1 MNNKTILISG
11 CCGFIGSH
19 LCDHYLKKKFD
30 VIGIDNLLTGS
41 LSNISHLINNKSFR
55 FFESDVC
62 LKIKIDCKIDYILH
76 FASTASPVD
85 YLKFPI
91 KTLQIGSVGTE
102 NILKLA
108 IKNGASV
115 LLASTSEVYGDPL
128 QHPQKES
135 YFGNVNP
142 IGPRGVYDEAKRYLE
157 AMTMAYHNKKKL
169 NTKIV
174 RIFNTYGP
182 RMRID
187 DGRAIPT
194 FINQALNNKDLTV
207 FGDGNQTRSFCYIDD
222 TVEGIS
228 KLLDCDYNYPVNIG
242 NPDEFTIL
250 QLIEKI
256 KKLTYSAS
264 KIIYKKLP
272 ENDPKVRRPNLELAK
287 KILKWEPKVKL
298 NDGLI
303 KTIHHYQNLHKFKK

>member
-1 MNNKTILISG
+1 
-11 CCGFIGSH
+11 
-19 LCDHYLKKKFD
+19 
-30 VIGIDNLLTGS
+30 
-41 LSNISHLINNKSFR
+41 
-55 FFESDVC
+55 
-62 LKIKIDCKIDYILH
+62 
-76 FASTASPVD
+76 
-85 YLKFPI
+85 
-91 KTLQIGSVGTE
+91 
-102 NILKLA
+102 
-108 IKNGASV
+108 
-115 LLASTSEVYGDPL
+115 
-128 QHPQKES
+128 
-135 YFGNVNP
+135 
-142 IGPRGVYDEAKRYLE
+142 
-157 AMTMAYHNKKKL
+157 MTMAYHNKKKL

>member
-1 MNNKTILISG
+1 MKNKTILITG

-19 LCDHYLKKKFD
+19 LCDYFIEKNYN
-30 VIGIDNLLTGS
+30 VIGIDNLLTGN
-41 LSNISHLINNKSFR
+41 LSNIDHLDSDKFR
-55 FFESDVC
+55 FIEQDVC
-62 LKIKIDCKIDYILH
+62 DEIKINFKIDKILH

-91 KTLQIGSVGTE
+91 KTLRIGSIGTE

-108 IKNGASV
+108 VKNCASV

-128 QHPQKES
+128 EHPQEES

-157 AMTMAYHNKKKL
+157 AMTMAYFIKKKI

-182 RMRID
+182 RMRIN

-194 FINQALNNKDLTV
+194 FINQALNNKD
-207 FGDGNQTRSFCYIDD
+207 FSIYGDGKQTRSFCYISD
-222 TVEGIS
+222 TVQGIS
-228 KLLDCDYNYPVNIG
+228 KLLDSNYNYPVNIG
-242 NPDEFTIL
+242 NPNEFSIL
-250 QLIEKI
+250 ELTNII
-256 KKLTYSAS
+256 KDLTNSRS
-264 KIIYKKLP
+264 NVLYKKLP
-272 ENDPKVRRPNLELAK
+272 ENDPKVRKPSINLAK
-287 KILKWEPKVKL
+287 KILKWEPKVKIK
-298 NDGLI
+298 DGLI
-303 KTIHHYQNLHKFKK
+303 KTIKYYQNLIKLEK

>member
-1 MNNKTILISG
+1 MNTKTILISG

-19 LCDHYLKKKFD
+19 LCDHYLKKKFN
-30 VIGIDNLLTGS
+30 VIGIDNLLTGT
-41 LSNISHLINNKSFR
+41 LANISHLKNNKSFK
-55 FFESDVC
+55 FIELDVC
-62 LKIKIDCKIDYILH
+62 RKVKVNYKIDYILH

-108 IKNGASV
+108 TKNNATV

-128 QHPQKES
+128 EHPQKES

-157 AMTMAYHNKKKL
+157 AMTMAYHNKRKL

-182 RMRID
+182 RMRIN

-194 FINQALNNKDLTV
+194 FINQALINKDLTV
-207 FGDGNQTRSFCYIDD
+207 FGNGTQTRSFCYIDD
-222 TVEGIS
+222 TVDGIS
-228 KLLDCDYNYPVNIG
+228 KLLDSNYNYPINIG
-242 NPDEFTIL
+242 NTDEFTIL
-250 QLIEKI
+250 QLTKKI
-256 KKLTYSAS
+256 KKLTNSSS
-264 KIIYKKLP
+264 KIIFNELP
-272 ENDPKVRRPNLELAK
+272 ENDPKVRRPNIDLAK
-287 KILKWEPKVKL
+287 KILNWKPKIEL
-298 NDGLI
+298 NEGLI
-303 KTIHHYQNLHKFKK
+303 ETIKYYKNLYKLDL